1 MANLNRVFLMGNLTR
16 DPELRYTP
24 NGTAVADLRLAV
36 NDSYTG
42 RDGKQVE
49 RTLFID
55 VTVWQRQAEAA
66 SEYLSKGRP
75 VLVEGR
81 LQLDEWE
88 NQQGEKQSKIRVV
101 AQRVQFLGSPRGEGG
116 AQGGQPARG
125 ARPAR
130 AGAPRGE
137 GPSDETSGPSD
148 ETSGPP
154 DERSGPPDETSGPSD
169 EGPGPNDAPGHD
181 VGEDDIPF

>member
-1 MANLNRVFLMGNLTR
+1 MASLNKVFLMGNLTR

-24 NGTAVADLRLAV
+24 DGTAVADLRLAV

-42 RDGKQVE
+42 RDGKLVE
-49 RTLFID
+49 RTLFVD
-55 VTVWQRQAEAA
+55 VVVWRRQAETA

-81 LQLDEWE
+81 LQMDEWE
-88 NQQGEKQSKIRVV
+88 NQQGEKRSKIRVV

-116 AQGGQPARG
+116 G
-125 ARPAR
+125 ARPAAQPAEAAR
-130 AGAPRGE
+130 PAPTSPPANNVAGPE
-137 GPSDETSGPSD
+137 
-148 ETSGPP
+148 
-154 DERSGPPDETSGPSD
+154 
-169 EGPGPNDAPGHD
+169 N

>member
-1 MANLNRVFLMGNLTR
+1 MASLNKVFLMGNLTR

-24 NGTAVADLRLAV
+24 DGTPVADLRLAV

-42 RDGKQVE
+42 RDGNKVD

-55 VTVWQRQAEAA
+55 VAVWRRQAETA

-101 AQRVQFLGSPRGEGG
+101 AQNVQFLGSPRGEGG
-116 AQGGQPARG
+116 GQGGQASRG

-130 AGAPRGE
+130 PAPARGE
-137 GPSDETSGPSD
+137 GPP
-148 ETSGPP
+148 
-154 DERSGPPDETSGPSD
+154 D
-169 EGPGPNDAPGHD
+169 EGPGPDD
-181 VGEDDIPF
+181 VPSQDIGEDDIPF

>member
-1 MANLNRVFLMGNLTR
+1 MASLNKVLLIGNLTK

-24 NGTAVADLRLAV
+24 SGTAVADLRLAV

-55 VTVWQRQAEAA
+55 VVVWQRQAETA

-75 VLVEGR
+75 VLIEGR
-81 LQLDEWE
+81 LQMDEWE
-88 NQQGEKQSKIRVV
+88 NQQGEKRSRIRVV
-101 AQRVQFLGSPRGEGG
+101 AQRVQFLGTPRGGEEGG
-116 AQGGQPARG
+116 PRPATRG
-125 ARPAR
+125 AKAGR
-130 AGAPRGE
+130 AA
-137 GPSDETSGPSD
+137 
-148 ETSGPP
+148 P
-154 DERSGPPDETSGPSD
+154 DEGSPNDV
-169 EGPGPNDAPGHD
+169 PGPED